1 MPLPTL
7 EVEMLPRAPRAAL
20 LVLSLAVLGAPAACA
35 AEGLTMETLAPG
47 VYAFRPTSEAFEA
60 WRALSN
66 SGAVVLDDG
75 LLLYDSHLSPALVD
89 EVLAKLRAVT
99 DKPLRYV
106 VHSHFHGDHVGGAW
120 AYGREVEIIS
130 HAWTRERLLRY
141 YAELPEVLPKRIADH
156 EKSLASEPDPDRR
169 ARAASYLELD
179 RALLARVE
187 ARQPVPNSSLTFDSK
202 VMLHRGRE
210 VQVFFLGRGHTGG
223 DAVLFLPDAKLA
235 FLGDL
240 LFTKTLP
247 NVGDGYTKE
256 WTSTLEKVL
265 LLGAER
271 FVPGHGPVST
281 AADVRA
287 FIDYLKWLR
296 SAVEPFVRG
305 GQSLE
310 AAKKGVTL
318 PEAYRGYAFGQ
329 FFASNVE
336 KVYGE
341 LKEGR

>member
-1 MPLPTL
+1 
-7 EVEMLPRAPRAAL
+7 MLPRAPRAAL
-20 LVLSLAVLGAPAACA
+20 LALSLAALGAPAARA
-35 AEGLTMETLAPG
+35 ADSLTMETLAPG

-60 WRALSN
+60 WRAISN
-66 SGAVVLDDG
+66 SGAVVLEDG

-89 EVLAKLRAVT
+89 EALAKLRAVT

-120 AYGREVEIIS
+120 AYGRGVEVIS

-141 YAELPEVLPKRIADH
+141 YADLPEVLPKRIADH
-156 EKSLASEPDPDRR
+156 EKSLAAEQDPARR
-169 ARAASYLELD
+169 ARATSYLELD
-179 RALLARVE
+179 RALLARVN
-187 ARQPVPNSSLTFDSK
+187 AHAPVPNSSLTFDSK

-223 DAVLFLPDAKLA
+223 DAVLFLPDAKVA

-240 LFTKTLP
+240 LFTRTLP

-256 WTSTLEKVL
+256 WISTLEKTL

-271 FVPGHGPVST
+271 FVAGHGPVST
-281 AADVRA
+281 AADVRG

-296 SAVEPFVRG
+296 GAVEPFVRAG
-305 GQSLE
+305 KGLE
-310 AAKKGVTL
+310 EAKKGVTL
-318 PEAYRGYAFGQ
+318 PEAYKDYAFGQ
-329 FFASNVE
+329 FFPSNVE